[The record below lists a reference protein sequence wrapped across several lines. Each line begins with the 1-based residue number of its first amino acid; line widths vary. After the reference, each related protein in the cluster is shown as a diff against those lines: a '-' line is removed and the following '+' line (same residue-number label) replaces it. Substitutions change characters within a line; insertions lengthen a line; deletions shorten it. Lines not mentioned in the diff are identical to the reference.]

1 MTNLTPQVR
10 QSKQYRR
17 NEKDIYLVAQEVP
30 RGNFGSAVAGSCQ
43 QLNII
48 NIQYEHNSCY
58 TACNFNLNEIIIM
71 HRQRESNNC
80 VLWFPFVVKLKNQ
93 PSGKVGFLSP
103 GANVHVAATTTLSHH
118 TIPAHYCLIFCSLQL
133 SSWTTPCS
141 IKATFSA
148 ENSSIERDTDWHRL
162 EQMIIVG
169 NCSNKEHCK
178 QGRRASLSV
187 SITHEIHILQLQKD
201 KCTLIL
207 TSWNNI
213 RAYWPVLVL
222 SLNIKSKAK

>member
-1 MTNLTPQVR
+1 V
-10 QSKQYRR
+10 
-17 NEKDIYLVAQEVP
+17 V
-30 RGNFGSAVAGSCQ
+30 GSCQ

-133 SSWTTPCS
+133 HL
-141 IKATFSA
+141 TFKLLNDAMLNKSYFLCWKLL
-148 ENSSIERDTDWHRL
+148 NRERDTDWHRL
-162 EQMIIVG
+162 EQIIIVG

-178 QGRRASLSV
+178 QGRQASLSV

-201 KCTLIL
+201 TCTLIL